1 MTVDFFALRQ
11 GDVLP
16 EFSLSVDAGEVRAY
30 LDATGEPAEHW
41 RECVPPL
48 ALGAFAVAGLLEE
61 VPPPAGVV
69 HTGQNFEFLAPVP
82 VGHVLSGHVTVAQ
95 RSERQGMLFTTFTIE
110 LRSSTD
116 VVVRGRTSVVFP
128 GSGGQQ

>member
-1 MTVDFFALRQ
+1 MTIDFFALRQ

-16 EFSLSVDAGEVRAY
+16 EFALRVDSDEVLAY
-30 LDATGEPAEHW
+30 LESTGEPAEHW
-41 RECVPPL
+41 REFVPPL

-69 HTGQNFEFLAPVP
+69 HTGQNFEFLASVP
-82 VGHVLSGHVTVAQ
+82 VGQTLSGHVTVAQ
-95 RSERQGMLFTTFTIE
+95 RAERQGMLFTTFTIE
-110 LRSSTD
+110 LRSSTS

-128 GSGGQQ
+128 GGSQQ